1 LYLPYRARV
10 VRGGLSKRQVFVI
23 SEDTLM
29 RLRPLFYAFVS
40 IPLLLL
46 GSTMCLAANVVVSVG
61 GTSTGSDGYGG
72 TYSNAVLQFSPSS
85 VTINAGDT
93 VTFNGMGGA
102 AHNVHAD
109 DNSFRC
115 ANGCDGVNGGDGT
128 PSSAAW
134 TSTVT
139 FNTPGV
145 VQFHCDNHATMG
157 MVGTITVNAVAAPAF
172 TIKNT
177 VSGPWYNPDQGGHG
191 FNIQLYPPNLFV
203 AFWYVYNPDGNQ
215 QVWIQAAGT
224 YDPTSNTTTV
234 PAQILDGAK
243 FPPNFIK
250 TDLTA
255 TPWGTMTFTFTD
267 CKNATVAW
275 DSTVAG
281 FGSGSL
287 ALTKIIDIDGLA
299 CTD

>member
-1 LYLPYRARV
+1 
-10 VRGGLSKRQVFVI
+10 
-23 SEDTLM
+23 M
-29 RLRPLFYAFVS
+29 RSRPLFYAFVS

-46 GSTMCLAANVVVSVG
+46 GSTTCFAANWMVTVG
-61 GTSTGSDGYGG
+61 GTSSQSDGYGG
-72 TYSNAVLQFSPSS
+72 TYSNALLQFSPSAL
-85 VTINAGDT
+85 TINAGDT

-115 ANGCDGVNGGDGT
+115 ANGCDGVGGGDGT
-128 PSSAAW
+128 PSSALW

-145 VQFHCDNHATMG
+145 VQFHCDNHSTMG
-157 MVGTITVNAVAAPAF
+157 MVGTITVNAAASTGF
-172 TIKNT
+172 TINST

-191 FNIQLYPPNLFV
+191 FNIQLYPSNLFV
-203 AFWYVYNPDGNQ
+203 AYWYVYNPDGNQ
-215 QVWIQAAGT
+215 QVWIEAAGN
-224 YDPTSNTTTV
+224 YDPTSNTTTIPRANSRRRQI
-234 PAQILDGAK
+234 PAELQQDRLDRDVVGNDDVHVYRLQAR
-243 FPPNFIK
+243 
-250 TDLTA
+250 DRH
-255 TPWGTMTFTFTD
+255 M
-267 CKNATVAW
+267 